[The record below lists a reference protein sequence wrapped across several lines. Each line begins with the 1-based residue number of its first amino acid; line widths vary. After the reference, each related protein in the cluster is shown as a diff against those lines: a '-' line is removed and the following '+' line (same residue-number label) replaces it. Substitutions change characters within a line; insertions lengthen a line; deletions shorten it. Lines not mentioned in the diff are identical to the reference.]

1 MKHFKL
7 LAFAATAALACS
19 GAAVA
24 GPQWTFANVGLA
36 TGDGDEDFQTE
47 FIGFEGCLAF
57 AEMFHVRGELA
68 SGETAA
74 NDGLDVDILQF
85 GAGYHRSISDST
97 DVSIDVFFGTIEE
110 TQPNGTNIESDYTGY
125 SFGVRSMLT
134 EQFEFNAAVNYADV
148 DCPAA
153 AACDIGDIGLSA
165 VDVGGQIGG
174 RYLFDKAISVGA
186 GLDFNGVRGDVLTID
201 VRWAFGDVF

>member
-7 LAFAATAALACS
+7 LALSAAAALACS

-36 TGDGDEDFQTE
+36 TGDGDEDFKTE

-57 AEMFHVRGELA
+57 ADMFHVRGEWA
-68 SGETAA
+68 SGE
-74 NDGLDVDILQF
+74 NLESEGLDVDILQF
-85 GAGYHRSISDST
+85 GAGLHRSISDNT
-97 DVSIDVFFGTIEE
+97 DVSIDVFFGTIDE
-110 TQPNGTNIESDYTGY
+110 TLPGFGPIESDYTGY

-134 EQFEFNAAVNYADV
+134 DQFEFNAAVNYADV

-153 AACDIGDIGLSA
+153 AACGLGDIGLSA
-165 VDVGGQIGG
+165 VNVGGEIGG

-186 GLDFNGVRGDVLTID
+186 GLNFNGVQGDLLTLD